1 MKPGLISQ
9 SPPHSSTGNSISNR
23 VKAWWPLIGGPLLV
37 LGIVVL
43 VETFSFSGYRIPNP
57 PSLLLLAVVY
67 SAFIGGY
74 WPGFISTG
82 LAWLYIAWFFSLPG
96 QPFDYSD
103 ENLLRVLVWGLS
115 MPFMAWMVGILKHR
129 MVTLEQYRDV
139 EETLRKS
146 EEELRL
152 FVRDTPASIAM
163 FDKNMRYIA
172 ASKRWYEDYRL
183 EHDSIIGLSHY
194 EVFPDIPER
203 WKKIHQRCL
212 KGAVEQCD
220 EDLFSREDGT
230 TDWVRW
236 EVRPWHDS
244 KGQIGGIIILTED
257 ITERKE
263 AVQSLYNLAEGFS
276 VTSGKEFFR
285 SLTKHIGDTL
295 DMDYVVVGELLYGR
309 NDMIHSVEVYHR
321 GEYLDPLEYS
331 LKGTPCQ
338 QVIGK
343 GVTGYASGILQAFPD
358 FSLLTTLNIEGYV
371 GSPLFNSQDQ
381 PLGLIAVLNHKPI
394 SNVNRIETLLQI
406 FAVRAAAELER
417 KQMEAALIKSEEK
430 YRSIIDTTSE
440 WIWEIDLEGH
450 HTYSNK
456 TIESILGYSVDE
468 FMKKDI
474 YQLMHEKERDNVRQF
489 LAECI
494 REKKGWRERTIR
506 WQHKDGTYRYLE
518 SNAVPVFDNHGV
530 VTGFRGSDRDITGR
544 KQAEVVL
551 HQTHRTLSVLSEC
564 NQAMLHAGNE
574 MQLLSDICRIIVET
588 GNYRMAWVGYAEQ
601 DENKSVRPVARWGYE
616 QGYIESLNIT
626 WADEEYGHGPA
637 GNAIRTGQSY
647 VARNIQTEPDFA
659 PWRKAALERGYA
671 SSVGIP
677 LMKDDRAFGALM
689 IYAPEPEAFNTEE
702 MQLLEKLAGNL
713 AYGVIALRT
722 EKALQ
727 RNEEHLRFLYEENPS
742 MYFTVA
748 PDGTILSVN
757 EFGASE
763 LGYAVKELLGKPVL
777 NIFPESQRET
787 VQKHLSE
794 CLKNFGQLHEWE
806 IQKVRKNGKELWVRE
821 TARAVGTPE
830 GKTAVLIVCR
840 DVSKRRQVEEKLK
853 KSQEQLRNLAVH
865 LQAVREEERSGIAR
879 EIHDVLAQELTRL
892 KLDIIWAHKR
902 LNKSVNEPIRDALFK
917 KVRDMADHVDMVIST
932 VQKIATELRP
942 VVLDSVGLCAAIEWQ
957 VEDFERRTNIS
968 CHVSV
973 LTEETAIN
981 DEQATATFRILQ
993 ESLTNVIRHAGAN
1006 QLRVSLIQEDEELV
1020 LQIHDNGCGIAQEK
1034 LDDLHSI
1041 GLMGMRERALALGGK
1056 VQITGTPGSGTTV
1069 TAHIPLVYQA

>member
-1 MKPGLISQ
+1 MPAKVKLSMKPELTAQ
-9 SPPHSSTGNSISNR
+9 SSPNGTTGNRISNR
-23 VKAWWPLIGGPLLV
+23 FKLIWSRYDGPLLV

-57 PSLLLLAVVY
+57 LSLLLLAVVY

-103 ENLLRVLVWGLS
+103 ENLLRVLLWGLS
-115 MPFMAWMVGILKHR
+115 MPLMVWMVGLLKHR
-129 MVTLEQYRDV
+129 IVTLEQYRDV

-194 EVFPDIPER
+194 EVFPEIPER

-220 EDLFSREDGT
+220 EDPFLRKDGT

-257 ITERKE
+257 ITERK
-263 AVQSLYNLAEGFS
+263 LAE
-276 VTSGKEFFR
+276 V
-285 SLTKHIGDTL
+285 
-295 DMDYVVVGELLYGR
+295 
-309 NDMIHSVEVYHR
+309 
-321 GEYLDPLEYS
+321 
-331 LKGTPCQ
+331 
-338 QVIGK
+338 
-343 GVTGYASGILQAFPD
+343 A
-358 FSLLTTLNIEGYV
+358 LN
-371 GSPLFNSQDQ
+371 
-381 PLGLIAVLNHKPI
+381 
-394 SNVNRIETLLQI
+394 
-406 FAVRAAAELER
+406 RA
-417 KQMEAALIKSEEK
+417 
-430 YRSIIDTTSE
+430 
-440 WIWEIDLEGH
+440 
-450 HTYSNK
+450 
-456 TIESILGYSVDE
+456 
-468 FMKKDI
+468 
-474 YQLMHEKERDNVRQF
+474 
-489 LAECI
+489 
-494 REKKGWRERTIR
+494 
-506 WQHKDGTYRYLE
+506 
-518 SNAVPVFDNHGV
+518 
-530 VTGFRGSDRDITGR
+530 
-544 KQAEVVL
+544 
-551 HQTHRTLSVLSEC
+551 HRTLSVLSEC
-564 NQAMLHAGNE
+564 NQAMLHARDE
-574 MQLLSDICRIIVET
+574 LQLLNDICQVIVDT

-601 DENKSVRPVARWGYE
+601 DENKSVRPVAHWGNE
-616 QGYIESLNIT
+616 QGYIETLNIT
-626 WADEEYGHGPA
+626 WADVEHGHGPA

-647 VARNIQTEPDFA
+647 VTRNIQTEPDFA

-671 SSVGIP
+671 SAVGIP
-677 LMKDDRAFGALM
+677 LMKNDRAFGVLLM
-689 IYAPEPEAFNTEE
+689 YAPEPDAFDTEE

-722 EKALQ
+722 EKVLQ

-757 EFGASE
+757 EFGACE
-763 LGYAVKELLGKPVL
+763 LGYTVKELTGKSVL
-777 NIFPESQRET
+777 KVFPEHERET
-787 VQKHLSE
+787 AQNHLSE
-794 CLKNFGQLHEWE
+794 CLKNFGHLHEWE
-806 IQKVRKNGKELWVRE
+806 IQKVRKNGKGLWVKE

-840 DVSKRRQVEEKLK
+840 NISKRRQAEEKLK

-902 LNKSVNEPIRDALFK
+902 LNKPVNEPIRDALFK
-917 KVRDMADHVDMVIST
+917 KVRDMADHVDMAIST

-973 LTEETAIN
+973 LAEETAIN
-981 DEQATATFRILQ
+981 DKQATATFRILQ

-1034 LDDLHSI
+1034 LDNLHSI
-1041 GLMGMRERALALGGK
+1041 GLMSMRERALALGGN

>member
-244 KGQIGGIIILTED
+244 KGQIGGIIMLTED
-257 ITERKE
+257 ITERK
-263 AVQSLYNLAEGFS
+263 LAE
-276 VTSGKEFFR
+276 VALNR
-285 SLTKHIGDTL
+285 A
-295 DMDYVVVGELLYGR
+295 
-309 NDMIHSVEVYHR
+309 HR
-321 GEYLDPLEYS
+321 
-331 LKGTPCQ
+331 
-338 QVIGK
+338 
-343 GVTGYASGILQAFPD
+343 A
-358 FSLLTTLNIEGYV
+358 
-371 GSPLFNSQDQ
+371 
-381 PLGLIAVLNHKPI
+381 
-394 SNVNRIETLLQI
+394 
-406 FAVRAAAELER
+406 
-417 KQMEAALIKSEEK
+417 
-430 YRSIIDTTSE
+430 
-440 WIWEIDLEGH
+440 
-450 HTYSNK
+450 
-456 TIESILGYSVDE
+456 
-468 FMKKDI
+468 
-474 YQLMHEKERDNVRQF
+474 
-489 LAECI
+489 
-494 REKKGWRERTIR
+494 
-506 WQHKDGTYRYLE
+506 
-518 SNAVPVFDNHGV
+518 
-530 VTGFRGSDRDITGR
+530 
-544 KQAEVVL
+544 
-551 HQTHRTLSVLSEC
+551 LSVLSEC

-574 MQLLSDICRIIVET
+574 MQLLNDICRIIVET

-601 DENKSVRPVARWGYE
+601 DENKSVRPVAHWGIE
-616 QGYIESLNIT
+616 QGYTESANIT
-626 WADEEYGHGPA
+626 WADEERGRGPV
-637 GNAIRTGQSY
+637 GTAIRTGQSY
-647 VARNIQTEPDFA
+647 VAKDIQNDPNFTL
-659 PWRKAALERGYA
+659 WQKAALERGYT
-671 SSVGIP
+671 SSVAIP
-677 LMKDDRAFGALM
+677 LIKDDRAFGALM
-689 IYAPEPEAFNTEE
+689 IYAPEPEAFDMEE

-713 AYGVIALRT
+713 AYGIIALRT

-727 RNEEHLRFLYEENPS
+727 RNEEHLRFLYEENPT

-748 PDGTILSVN
+748 PDSTILSVN

-777 NIFPESQRET
+777 NIFPEGQRET
-787 VQKHLSE
+787 AQKHLLL

-853 KSQEQLRNLAVH
+853 RSQEQLRNLAVH

-902 LNKSVNEPIRDALFK
+902 LNKSVNESIRDALFK

>member
-1 MKPGLISQ
+1 MPAKVKLSMKPELTAQ
-9 SPPHSSTGNSISNR
+9 SSPNGTTGNRISNR
-23 VKAWWPLIGGPLLV
+23 FKLIWSRYDGPLLV

-57 PSLLLLAVVY
+57 LSLLLLAVVY

-103 ENLLRVLVWGLS
+103 ENLLRVLLWGLS
-115 MPFMAWMVGILKHR
+115 MPLMVWMVGLLKHR
-129 MVTLEQYRDV
+129 IVTLEQYRDV

-194 EVFPDIPER
+194 EVFPEIPER

-220 EDLFSREDGT
+220 EDPFLRKDGT

-257 ITERKE
+257 ITERK
-263 AVQSLYNLAEGFS
+263 LAE
-276 VTSGKEFFR
+276 V
-285 SLTKHIGDTL
+285 
-295 DMDYVVVGELLYGR
+295 
-309 NDMIHSVEVYHR
+309 
-321 GEYLDPLEYS
+321 
-331 LKGTPCQ
+331 
-338 QVIGK
+338 
-343 GVTGYASGILQAFPD
+343 A
-358 FSLLTTLNIEGYV
+358 LN
-371 GSPLFNSQDQ
+371 
-381 PLGLIAVLNHKPI
+381 
-394 SNVNRIETLLQI
+394 
-406 FAVRAAAELER
+406 RA
-417 KQMEAALIKSEEK
+417 
-430 YRSIIDTTSE
+430 
-440 WIWEIDLEGH
+440 
-450 HTYSNK
+450 
-456 TIESILGYSVDE
+456 
-468 FMKKDI
+468 
-474 YQLMHEKERDNVRQF
+474 
-489 LAECI
+489 
-494 REKKGWRERTIR
+494 
-506 WQHKDGTYRYLE
+506 
-518 SNAVPVFDNHGV
+518 
-530 VTGFRGSDRDITGR
+530 
-544 KQAEVVL
+544 
-551 HQTHRTLSVLSEC
+551 HRTLSVLSEC
-564 NQAMLHAGNE
+564 NQAMLHARDE
-574 MQLLSDICRIIVET
+574 LQLLNDICQVIVDT

-601 DENKSVRPVARWGYE
+601 DENKSVRPVAHWGNE
-616 QGYIESLNIT
+616 QGYIETLNIT
-626 WADEEYGHGPA
+626 WADVEHGHGPA

-647 VARNIQTEPDFA
+647 VTRNIQTEPDFA

-671 SSVGIP
+671 SAVGIP
-677 LMKDDRAFGALM
+677 LMKNDRAFGVLLM
-689 IYAPEPEAFNTEE
+689 YAPEPDAFDTEE

-722 EKALQ
+722 EKVLQ

-757 EFGASE
+757 EFGACE
-763 LGYAVKELLGKPVL
+763 LGYTVKELTGKSVL
-777 NIFPESQRET
+777 KVFPEHERET
-787 VQKHLSE
+787 AQNHLSE
-794 CLKNFGQLHEWE
+794 CLKNFGHLHEWE
-806 IQKVRKNGKELWVRE
+806 IQKVRKNGKGLWVKE

-840 DVSKRRQVEEKLK
+840 NISKRRQAEEKLK

-902 LNKSVNEPIRDALFK
+902 LNKPVNEPIRDALFK
-917 KVRDMADHVDMVIST
+917 KVRDMADHVDMAIST

-973 LTEETAIN
+973 LAEETAIN
-981 DEQATATFRILQ
+981 DKQATATFRILQ

-1006 QLRVSLIQEDEELV
+1006 QLRVSLNQEDGELV

-1034 LDDLHSI
+1034 LDNLHSI
-1041 GLMGMRERALALGGK
+1041 GLMSMRERALALGGN

>member
-1 MKPGLISQ
+1 LPAKVKLSMKPELTAQ
-9 SPPHSSTGNSISNR
+9 SSPNGTTGNRISNR
-23 VKAWWPLIGGPLLV
+23 FKLIWSRYDGPLLV

-57 PSLLLLAVVY
+57 LSLLLLAVVY

-103 ENLLRVLVWGLS
+103 ENLLRVLLWGLS
-115 MPFMAWMVGILKHR
+115 MPLMVWMVGLLKHR
-129 MVTLEQYRDV
+129 IVTLEQYRDV

-194 EVFPDIPER
+194 EVFPEIPER

-220 EDLFSREDGT
+220 EDPFLRKDGT

-257 ITERKE
+257 ITERK
-263 AVQSLYNLAEGFS
+263 LAE
-276 VTSGKEFFR
+276 V
-285 SLTKHIGDTL
+285 
-295 DMDYVVVGELLYGR
+295 
-309 NDMIHSVEVYHR
+309 
-321 GEYLDPLEYS
+321 
-331 LKGTPCQ
+331 
-338 QVIGK
+338 
-343 GVTGYASGILQAFPD
+343 A
-358 FSLLTTLNIEGYV
+358 LN
-371 GSPLFNSQDQ
+371 
-381 PLGLIAVLNHKPI
+381 
-394 SNVNRIETLLQI
+394 
-406 FAVRAAAELER
+406 RA
-417 KQMEAALIKSEEK
+417 
-430 YRSIIDTTSE
+430 
-440 WIWEIDLEGH
+440 
-450 HTYSNK
+450 
-456 TIESILGYSVDE
+456 
-468 FMKKDI
+468 
-474 YQLMHEKERDNVRQF
+474 
-489 LAECI
+489 
-494 REKKGWRERTIR
+494 
-506 WQHKDGTYRYLE
+506 
-518 SNAVPVFDNHGV
+518 
-530 VTGFRGSDRDITGR
+530 
-544 KQAEVVL
+544 
-551 HQTHRTLSVLSEC
+551 HRTLSVLSEC
-564 NQAMLHAGNE
+564 NQAMLHARDE
-574 MQLLSDICRIIVET
+574 LQLLNDICQVIVDT

-601 DENKSVRPVARWGYE
+601 DENKSVRPVAHWGNE
-616 QGYIESLNIT
+616 QGYIETLNIT
-626 WADEEYGHGPA
+626 WADVEHGHGPA

-647 VARNIQTEPDFA
+647 VTRNIQTEPDFA

-671 SSVGIP
+671 SAVGIP
-677 LMKDDRAFGALM
+677 LMKNDRAFGVLLM
-689 IYAPEPEAFNTEE
+689 YAPEPDAFDTEE

-722 EKALQ
+722 EKVLQ

-757 EFGASE
+757 EFGACE
-763 LGYAVKELLGKPVL
+763 LGYTVKELTGKSVL
-777 NIFPESQRET
+777 KVFPEHERET
-787 VQKHLSE
+787 AQNHLSE
-794 CLKNFGQLHEWE
+794 CLKNFGHLHEWE
-806 IQKVRKNGKELWVRE
+806 IQKVRKNGKGLWVKE

-840 DVSKRRQVEEKLK
+840 NISKRRQAEEKLK

-902 LNKSVNEPIRDALFK
+902 LNKPVNEPIRDALFK
-917 KVRDMADHVDMVIST
+917 KVRDMADHVDMAIST

-973 LTEETAIN
+973 LAEETAIN
-981 DEQATATFRILQ
+981 DKQATATFRILQ

-1006 QLRVSLIQEDEELV
+1006 QLRVSLNQEDGELV

-1034 LDDLHSI
+1034 LDNLHSI
-1041 GLMGMRERALALGGK
+1041 GLMSMRERALALGGN